1 MKQISFLLISLFLL
15 TGISNSQNVIT
26 GTVTDTSGEALPGVS
41 VPAKGTKIST
51 ITLADGTYSIEV
63 SAYVNTLIFSY
74 IGMETIEKEI
84 TSNIIDV
91 IMYKESEEIEEVVV
105 TAIGISREKIVIG
118 SHIYADTPERSHS
131 RKGEGKVK
139 PLVSYDAL
147 SIAYEKISTDDY
159 DRWTEPFLINIISKF
174 RGIKKM
180 ICHKFNKFMEI
191 ETKINLLITK
201 PY

>member
-51 ITLADGTYSIEV
+51 MTLADGTYSIEV

-105 TAIGISREKIVIG
+105 TAIGISR
-118 SHIYADTPERSHS
+118 
-131 RKGEGKVK
+131 
-139 PLVSYDAL
+139 
-147 SIAYEKISTDDY
+147 
-159 DRWTEPFLINIISKF
+159 
-174 RGIKKM
+174 KK
-180 ICHKFNKFMEI
+180 
-191 ETKINLLITK
+191 
-201 PY
+201 